1 MRSLKK
7 TLYAGKILSVFKN
20 YMLPKGMQRKET
32 KSSRV
37 FYCGLDPIL
46 WN

>member
-20 YMLPKGMQRKET
+20 YMYQRECKEKKLNVLECST
-32 KSSRV
+32 V
-37 FYCGLDPIL
+37 G
-46 WN
+46 